1 MNSNHAMRKTKGE
14 QVAKLEQAR
23 ATPGAPSHS
32 IHDRLLARTGRTLAL
47 LHLHLSIIR
56 SILHFDPAHRL
67 FRMVEAKT

>member
-1 MNSNHAMRKTKGE
+1 MNSNHAMRKIKGE

-32 IHDRLLARTGRTLAL
+32 IHDRLLAL